1 MRKIILIILFTLIYN
16 VKAQKIPTYREVN
29 VCEQEGMAG
38 NFGFKFMGEK
48 EYLSIIKDFEKRLK
62 KTKNNYPDYYRMY
75 ILPSGGNPTDL
86 FVSLIPKSIVSEENK
101 KKKEYRVFGDERT
114 LRLNFN
120 LKTKKI
126 SNIYKGYILPDL

>member
-48 EYLSIIKDFEKRLK
+48 EYLSIIKDFEKKLK
-62 KTKNNYPDYYRMY
+62 KQKII
-75 ILPSGGNPTDL
+75 ILIIIGCIFFQAEETRQIYL
-86 FVSLIPKSIVSEENK
+86 FL
-101 KKKEYRVFGDERT
+101 
-114 LRLNFN
+114 
-120 LKTKKI
+120 
-126 SNIYKGYILPDL
+126 